1 MDSGAT
7 SYMIELIGIFGM
19 LGIISIAA
27 ISDESYISE
36 HWFARGKT

>member
-1 MDSGAT
+1 
-7 SYMIELIGIFGM
+7 MIELIGIFGM